1 MIGSLK
7 YWNNG
12 EPTLPNEGLGSL
24 KYWINGEAYVV
35 LTEETVG
42 TNINSDRSAKISGKL
57 TVTSER
63 NAKISGKLTV
73 TSERNAKISGRK
85 LSYHT
90 KGDKTTLPT
99 TSADL
104 DTLYTDQE
112 EIDVSTDNGTYVN
125 VEGSN
130 YLIHQHA
137 KVNSNKSAL
146 SIKWNGQSTLAPSSS
161 TVYLQIY
168 NFNTNSWETLSSN
181 NSASANTDFS
191 LTGSKTTNLTYYY
204 DSDNYCYVRVYQ
216 EAV

>member
-1 MIGSLK
+1 MVGSLK

-12 EPTLPNEGLGSL
+12 EPTLPDEGLGSL

-63 NAKISGKLTV
+63 S
-73 TSERNAKISGRK
+73 AKISGRK

>member
-1 MIGSLK
+1 MVGSLK

-12 EPTLPNEGLGSL
+12 EPTLPDTGLGSL

-63 NAKISGKLTV
+63 S
-73 TSERNAKISGRK
+73 AKISGRK

-216 EAV
+216 NVS

>member
-7 YWNNG
+7 YWDSG
-12 EPTLPNEGLGSL
+12 TPTLPDEQLGSL

-42 TNINSDRSAKISGKL
+42 TNINSDRSAKISG
-57 TVTSER
+57 
-63 NAKISGKLTV
+63 
-73 TSERNAKISGRK
+73 RK

-99 TSADL
+99 TTADL

>member
-1 MIGSLK
+1 MVGNLK

-12 EPTLPNEGLGSL
+12 EPVLPDTGLGGL
-24 KYWINGEAYVV
+24 KYWVNGEAYVV

-42 TNINSDRSAKISGKL
+42 TNINSERS
-57 TVTSER
+57 
-63 NAKISGKLTV
+63 
-73 TSERNAKISGRK
+73 AKISGRK

-104 DTLYTDQE
+104 ETLYTDQE

>member
-1 MIGSLK
+1 MVGSLK

-12 EPTLPNEGLGSL
+12 EPTLPDEGLGSL

-63 NAKISGKLTV
+63 S
-73 TSERNAKISGRK
+73 AKISGRK

-99 TSADL
+99 TTADL

-112 EIDVSTDNGTYVN
+112 EIDVSTDDETYVN

>member
-1 MIGSLK
+1 MIGNLK

-12 EPTLPNEGLGSL
+12 EPVLPDTGLGSL

-42 TNINSDRSAKISGKL
+42 TNINSDRSAKISG
-57 TVTSER
+57 
-63 NAKISGKLTV
+63 
-73 TSERNAKISGRK
+73 RK

-99 TSADL
+99 TTADL

-112 EIDVSTDNGTYVN
+112 EIDVSTDDETYVN

-146 SIKWNGQSTLAPSSS
+146 SIKWNGQSTLALSSS

-168 NFNTNSWETLSSN
+168 NFNTSSWETLSSN
-181 NSASANTDFS
+181 NSASANTDFN